1 MRYKIPVSVL
11 VVVHTR
17 DLQVLLIERAR
28 FPGYWQS
35 VTGALD
41 AVGEPPLE
49 AAARELREET
59 GINAGPDALTDWESS
74 NTFEIFEVWRHRYA
88 PGVRYNVEHVFSLVL
103 DQAVPV
109 RLAPEHNEI
118 DFYTWGAR
126 ECCLPRGAVRATL
139 RGHLGNLLQGMA
151 GSGLARIALP
161 KERRGSF

>member
-41 AVGEPPLE
+41 AVDEPPLA

-59 GINAGPDALTDWESS
+59 GIDAGPYALTDWKFS

-88 PGVRYNVEHVFSLVL
+88 PGVRYNVEHVFSLGL
-103 DQAVPV
+103 DQVVPV
-109 RLAPEHNEI
+109 RLAPEEHTAFLWLPWEEAA
-118 DFYTWGAR
+118 AR
-126 ECCLPRGAVRATL
+126 CFSWSNRDAIL
-139 RGHLGNLLQGMA
+139 
-151 GSGLARIALP
+151 ALP
-161 KERRGSF
+161 ARVYQATQGGNPSPMQT

>member
-59 GINAGPDALTDWESS
+59 GIDAGPDALTDWESS

-109 RLAPEHNEI
+109 RLAPEEHTAFLWLPWEKAA
-118 DFYTWGAR
+118 AR
-126 ECCLPRGAVRATL
+126 CFSWTNRDAIL
-139 RGHLGNLLQGMA
+139 
-151 GSGLARIALP
+151 ALP
-161 KERRGSF
+161 KRLSLGTSGGNPARMPS

>member
-11 VVVHTR
+11 VVVHTH

-41 AVGEPPLE
+41 AVGELPLE
-49 AAARELREET
+49 AAVRELREET
-59 GINAGPDALTDWESS
+59 GIDAGPDALTDWDSS

-88 PGVRYNVEHVFSLVL
+88 PGVRYNVEHVFSLGL

-109 RLAPEHNEI
+109 RLAPEEHTAFLWLPWEEAA
-118 DFYTWGAR
+118 AR
-126 ECCLPRGAVRATL
+126 CFSWTNRDAILALPARLSRATS
-139 RGHLGNLLQGMA
+139 GGNP
-151 GSGLARIALP
+151 ARM
-161 KERRGSF
+161 RS